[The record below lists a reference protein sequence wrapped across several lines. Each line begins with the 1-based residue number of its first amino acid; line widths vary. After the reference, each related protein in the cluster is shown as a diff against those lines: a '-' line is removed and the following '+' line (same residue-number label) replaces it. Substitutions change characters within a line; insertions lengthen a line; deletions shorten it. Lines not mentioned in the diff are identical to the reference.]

1 MVLNLDF
8 LINTEIVL
16 RAGGNVSDIAIKLQ
30 LGSPVAGNFFLAE
43 AK

>member
-1 MVLNLDF
+1 MLILDVF
-8 LINTEIVL
+8 VNMEIFL
-16 RAGGNVSDIAIKLQ
+16 RAGGNILGMAKKLS

>member
-1 MVLNLDF
+1 MVLILDF
-8 LINTEIVL
+8 NTEIVL
-16 RAGGNVSDIAIKLQ
+16 RAGGNVSGIAKKLQ